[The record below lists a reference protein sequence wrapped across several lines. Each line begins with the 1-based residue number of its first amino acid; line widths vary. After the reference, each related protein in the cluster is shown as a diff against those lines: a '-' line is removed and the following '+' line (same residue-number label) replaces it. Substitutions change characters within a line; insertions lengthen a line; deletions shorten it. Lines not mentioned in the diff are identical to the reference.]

1 MIKNIQIQKFI
12 FHNTNKI
19 FEFVSKIKLKKMI
32 NKKVVNKKSN
42 SMKQIDY
49 FFTVTIYPL

>member
-42 SMKQIDY
+42 SMK
-49 FFTVTIYPL
+49 